1 MKNILIKIDRVF
13 RDFILFM
20 IDLTKFL
27 PITITNTAAKQHKPT
42 IFNKVLLLIKLDEI
56 GDYILFRNLLPYI
69 KSSDKFKNYKIILCG
84 NIAWKNIAE
93 NFDSEFVDDFVWMN
107 KQKYLNNLLYRFR
120 FLKKVSSIKPKILIN
135 CSYSR
140 SFFIDDS
147 IAAVTPANTKISFK
161 TDLSNSY
168 KWQIK
173 ISDKYYKILFDS
185 NTEIFDF
192 YKNRSFF
199 EYILNIKIELLKPQ
213 ITLNNKNKT
222 DESYGNFVIIF
233 LGGKRKYKK
242 WKLTYFIEIAN
253 YIISKYNLNI
263 LLVGKKEEIKDNN
276 SLFNHLVNKEKVF
289 DLSEKTTLAELAYLL
304 RKAKLLISN
313 DSGIIHLAASVNT
326 KTIVI
331 LNGSQYGRFIPYP
344 IESGT
349 AISAIYPAEIMNNR
363 YEIKKL
369 YKQYRYRSLLDIN
382 SIRTVTVKSEIDR
395 LIPE

>member
-1 MKNILIKIDRVF
+1 
-13 RDFILFM
+13 M

>member
-107 KQKYLNNLLYRFR
+107 KQKYLNNLLYRFKL
-120 FLKKVSSIKPKILIN
+120 LKKISFIKPKILIN

-147 IAAVTPANTKISFK
+147 IAAVITANTKISFN

-173 ISDKYYKILFDS
+173 ISNKYY
-185 NTEIFDF
+185 NTLYNNTDVFDF

-349 AISAIYPAEIMNNR
+349 EISAIYPPEIINNR
-363 YEIKKL
+363 KEFKKL

-382 SIRTVTVKSEIDR
+382 SIRTETVKSEIDR
-395 LIPE
+395 LMPE

>member
-1 MKNILIKIDRVF
+1 
-13 RDFILFM
+13 M

-349 AISAIYPAEIMNNR
+349 EISAIYPPEIINNR
-363 YEIKKL
+363 KEFKKL

-382 SIRTVTVKSEIDR
+382 SIRTETVKSEIDR
-395 LIPE
+395 LMPE